1 MKLADW
7 QETHAV
13 TDTDMARQIGV
24 SQAAVTRYRRGERI
38 PEAAIMARIVDA
50 TAGAVTPNDFYGVR
64 LPHTANTNEPEAA

>member
-7 QETHAV
+7 LVTQNV
-13 TDTDMARQIGV
+13 TDTDMARQLGV

-38 PEAAIMARIVDA
+38 PEAAIMTRIVDA

-64 LPHTANTNEPEAA
+64 LPHPVETNEPEAA